1 MQTSGGLGCVEVLIR
16 RRDTPEIREPD
27 LRSEAMLLVGLTGGI
42 GSGKSTV
49 SALLAE
55 KGAVIIDADAITKEL
70 QQPGTDV
77 FEAIVERFGHEVVTS
92 DGALDRPALAK
103 VVFSD
108 AQAKKDLEAIVHPAV
123 GAEMIKRLQAL
134 AETDHVVIY
143 DVPLL
148 VEARRS
154 GYGAVIVVDVD
165 PEIAVRRLVDQRGM
179 DEADARARIANQ
191 ASREERAAVADQVID
206 NSGSLGDLRRQVDEV
221 WVWLANLPR
230 P

>member
-1 MQTSGGLGCVEVLIR
+1 
-16 RRDTPEIREPD
+16 
-27 LRSEAMLLVGLTGGI
+27 MLLVGLTGGI

-49 SALLAE
+49 SALLAD
-55 KGAVIIDADAITKEL
+55 KGAVIIDADAITREL
-70 QQPGTDV
+70 QQPGTEV
-77 FEAIVERFGHEVVTS
+77 FEAIVDRFGREVVTS
-92 DGALDRPALAK
+92 DGELDRPALAK

-108 AQAKKDLEAIVHPAV
+108 APAKKDLEAIVHPAV

-134 AETDHVVIY
+134 AETDQVVIY

-191 ASREERAAVADQVID
+191 ASRQERAAVADRVID
-206 NSGSLGDLRRQVDEV
+206 NSGSLDDLRRQVDEV

>member
-1 MQTSGGLGCVEVLIR
+1 
-16 RRDTPEIREPD
+16 
-27 LRSEAMLLVGLTGGI
+27 
-42 GSGKSTV
+42 
-49 SALLAE
+49 
-55 KGAVIIDADAITKEL
+55 
-70 QQPGTDV
+70 
-77 FEAIVERFGHEVVTS
+77 
-92 DGALDRPALAK
+92 
-103 VVFSD
+103 
-108 AQAKKDLEAIVHPAV
+108 
-123 GAEMIKRLQAL
+123 MIKRMQGL
-134 AETDHVVIY
+134 AETDQVVIY
-143 DVPLL
+143 DVPVL

-191 ASREERAAVADQVID
+191 ASRPERAAVADRVID